1 LIDVIP
7 QARRAPALISATAQ
21 PERSSS
27 MSNSPPISALSV
39 QRTDWITRVQSAL
52 RQRLRQIATN
62 WQLYLLILPI
72 FIYFLIFK
80 YVPMYGVQIAFKD
93 FDASAG
99 IWGSPW
105 VGFKHFVRFFNSF
118 QFWPILQNTLFIS
131 VYALIASFPLPIAV
145 ALMLNQLTSERF
157 KGFVQT
163 VIYAPTFISTVVLVG
178 MLYVFFA
185 PNGMVNNLV
194 ELFGGKPIQF
204 MARPEWFPTL
214 YVWSGVW
221 QGTGFATIVYLAA
234 LTGVDPGLHE
244 AAKLDGANK
253 LQRIWHIDVPA
264 LIPTITILLILA
276 VGNIMNVGFEKIL
289 LMQTSLNKSAS
300 QVIQTYVYEVGLVQA
315 QYSFSAAVGLFNS
328 IINLLLLVAFNQLA
342 RRFSETSLW

>member
-1 LIDVIP
+1 
-7 QARRAPALISATAQ
+7 
-21 PERSSS
+21 
-27 MSNSPPISALSV
+27 MSNPSPASTLTLRHTNWTTRL
-39 QRTDWITRVQSAL
+39 QRTMRP
-52 RQRLRQIATN
+52 RLKQIATN
-62 WQLYLLILPI
+62 WQLYLLILPV
-72 FIYFLIFK
+72 FLYFLIFK

-118 QFWPILQNTLFIS
+118 QFWPILKNTLFLS
-131 VYALIASFPLPIAV
+131 VYALIASFPLPIVV

-157 KGFVQT
+157 KRFVQT

-194 ELFGGKPIQF
+194 TLFGGKPIQF
-204 MARPEWFPTL
+204 MARPEWFPSL

-253 LQRIWHIDVPA
+253 LQRIWHIDMPA
-264 LIPTITILLILA
+264 LMPTITILLILA
-276 VGNIMNVGFEKIL
+276 VGNIMNVGFEKVL
-289 LMQTSLNKSAS
+289 LMQTSLNKTAS

-328 IINLLLLVAFNQLA
+328 VINLILLLAFNWFA
-342 RRFSETSLW
+342 RRFTETSLW